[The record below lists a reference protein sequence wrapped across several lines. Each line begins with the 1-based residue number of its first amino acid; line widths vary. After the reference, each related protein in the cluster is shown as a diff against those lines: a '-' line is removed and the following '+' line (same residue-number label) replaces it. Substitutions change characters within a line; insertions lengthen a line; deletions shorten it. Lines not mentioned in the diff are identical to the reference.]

1 MKFPYNLLLALL
13 LAVAPVSIG
22 TVRAIETTLSQP
34 ETKEVAEVPLTENSK
49 NEKMVS
55 EDDDST
61 DVEAALDT
69 ANTNSSS
76 VNTNLSSDD
85 DSTSNASGLPDTISR
100 YEWERQGGWKKL
112 VEAAYLTAIKRG
124 VTQMCGD
131 GMCKTVLYYKITG
144 VATDPCYAT
153 LEVSLEVEG
162 KTQMQVVGADLIAA
176 PGAACDG
183 VRSQVITVPPL
194 ATLTQ
199 YLLAAD
205 AKYGLYNTIKGQ
217 SRPTTSVPA
226 RMTRSEFTAKGGW
239 ERVAQ
244 NTLASAKAYLTTTNE
259 NMTGRASYS
268 SELCFG
274 EVVISLETLKVIEV
288 RWDDARTPT
297 CDYVRND
304 HPPLPSIDYLNQYLA
319 SQ

>member
-1 MKFPYNLLLALL
+1 MNPVFSWLLAGITSVGMGT
-13 LAVAPVSIG
+13 AVVTTVVVSRATKSAIETPVSI
-22 TVRAIETTLSQP
+22 TLEEP
-34 ETKEVAEVPLTENSK
+34 EQDREQDPPKEEEPESPLTKNSK
-49 NEKMVS
+49 NEKVVS
-55 EDDDST
+55 ENT
-61 DVEAALDT
+61 T
-69 ANTNSSS
+69 NHTTNS
-76 VNTNLSSDD
+76 NATGLS
-85 DSTSNASGLPDTISR
+85 DTISR

-124 VTQMCGD
+124 VTPMCGD
-131 GMCKTVLYYKITG
+131 GMCNTVLYYKITG

-162 KTQMQVVGADLIAA
+162 KTKMEVTSAALIAA
-176 PGAACDG
+176 PGAICDG
-183 VRSQVITVPPL
+183 VRSQVISVPPL

-205 AKYGLYNTIKGQ
+205 AKYGLYNAIKGQ
-217 SRPTTSVPA
+217 SRPTTSVSA
-226 RMTRSEFTAKGGW
+226 RMTRPEFTAKGGW

-259 NMTGRASYS
+259 DMTGRASYS

-319 SQ
+319 SQE

>member
-34 ETKEVAEVPLTENSK
+34 ETKEVAEAPLTENSK

-55 EDDDST
+55 EDNDGTNSEPTNGEDT
-61 DVEAALDT
+61 DVL
-69 ANTNSSS
+69 TNPAS
-76 VNTNLSSDD
+76 VYDG
-85 DSTSNASGLPDTISR
+85 STSNTTGLPDTISR
-100 YEWERQGGWKKL
+100 YEWERQSGWKKL
-112 VEAAYLTAIKRG
+112 VEAAYLTAVKRG
-124 VTQMCGD
+124 VTPMCGD
-131 GMCKTVLYYKITG
+131 GMCQTILYYKISA

-153 LEVSLEVEG
+153 LEVVLEAEG
-162 KTQMQVVGADLIAA
+162 ETQMRVVGADLIAA
-176 PGAACDG
+176 PGATCDAM
-183 VRSQVITVPPL
+183 RSQVISVPPL
-194 ATLTQ
+194 STLTQ
-199 YLLAAD
+199 YLLEAD